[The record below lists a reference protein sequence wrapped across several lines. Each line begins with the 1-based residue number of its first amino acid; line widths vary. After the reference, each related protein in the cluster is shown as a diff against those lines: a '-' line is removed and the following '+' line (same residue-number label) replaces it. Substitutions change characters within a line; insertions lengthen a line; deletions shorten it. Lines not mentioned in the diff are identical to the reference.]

1 MRFFTSGREN
11 INDTNAVQISSKK
24 NRFHKTTLADSVK
37 YTSRMLALYNPKL
50 LHLNAIYLIF
60 IYLFNLFIYSTS

>member
-11 INDTNAVQISSKK
+11 INDTNASSKK
-24 NRFHKTTLADSVK
+24 NRFRKTTLADSIK

-60 IYLFNLFIYSTS
+60 IYLFI